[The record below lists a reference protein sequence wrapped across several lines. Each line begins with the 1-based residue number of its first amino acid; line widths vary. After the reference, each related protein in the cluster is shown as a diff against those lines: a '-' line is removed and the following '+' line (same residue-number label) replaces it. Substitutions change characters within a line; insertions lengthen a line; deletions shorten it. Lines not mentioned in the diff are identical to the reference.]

1 MWNNG
6 LKKIKDSTLLSEYQ
20 LVKYMSLN
28 SICVCV
34 YIPMGNA
41 TNKSLKL
48 KKLKYSFRIFSLQ
61 WVSQICSDLQSYFM
75 IYGTYMSCKCSYIY
89 CGEISKVIG
98 FPTYD

>member
-1 MWNNG
+1 MWNNR

-48 KKLKYSFRIFSLQ
+48 KKLKYSFRIFFPA
-61 WVSQICSDLQSYFM
+61 VGKPDLQ
-75 IYGTYMSCKCSYIY
+75 
-89 CGEISKVIG
+89 
-98 FPTYD
+98 